1 MKGEK
6 MTKITSFDLT
16 PFYRNTVGI
25 DRLFDR
31 ITSQIDAAAT
41 GGNYPPYDIVKTG
54 DDTYEIRVAA
64 AGFRQGEIDV
74 EFHEGRLTIHGNKNS
89 EDREETE
96 YLHHGI
102 SSRAFTRT
110 FTLADYVEVK
120 GAVMQ
125 DGILT
130 VQLER
135 IVPETMK
142 PKSIAVTYTNS

>member
-1 MKGEK
+1 

-31 ITSQIDAAAT
+31 ITSQIDAAAS
-41 GGNYPPYDIVKTG
+41 GGNYPPYDIIKLGTDSYV
-54 DDTYEIRVAA
+54 IRLAV
-64 AGFRQGEIDV
+64 AGFRDGDIDV
-74 EFHEGRLTIHGNKNS
+74 EYHEGRLAITGCQTA
-89 EDREETE
+89 EVEPQE

-102 SSRAFTRT
+102 SNRNFQRI

-120 GAVMQ
+120 DATLT

-130 VQLER
+130 VRLER
-135 IVPETMK
+135 MLPEVMK
-142 PKSIAVTYTNS
+142 PKKIAISST

>member
-1 MKGEK
+1 

-31 ITSQIDAAAT
+31 ITAQIDAAAT
-41 GGNYPPYDIVKTG
+41 GNYPPYDILRTG
-54 DDTYEIRVAA
+54 DDQYEIRVAA
-64 AGFRQGEIDV
+64 AGFSQGEIDV
-74 EFHEGRLTIHGNKNS
+74 EFHEGRLTIRGQHAKA
-89 EDREETE
+89 EDENTVQ

-102 SSRAFTRT
+102 SART
-110 FTLADYVEVK
+110 FVRSFTLADYVEVK
-120 GAVMQ
+120 GAVMK

-135 IVPETMK
+135 VIPESQK
-142 PKSIAVTYTNS
+142 PKSIAITYAG

>member
-1 MKGEK
+1 

-31 ITSQIDAAAT
+31 ITSQIDAASAT
-41 GGNYPPYDIVKTG
+41 NYPPYDIVRTG
-54 DDTYEIRVAA
+54 EDRYEIRVAA

-74 EFHEGRLTIHGNKNS
+74 EFHEGRLTVQGRQTN
-89 EDREETE
+89 EPREEVE

-102 SSRAFTRT
+102 SHRSWMRQW
-110 FTLADYVEVK
+110 TLADYVEVK
-120 GAVMQ
+120 SAVMQ

-130 VQLER
+130 IKLER
-135 IVPETMK
+135 IIPESQK
-142 PKSIAVTYTNS
+142 PKKIAITYHSESEA

>member
-1 MKGEK
+1 

-31 ITSQIDAAAT
+31 ITAQIDAAAT
-41 GGNYPPYDIVKTG
+41 GNYPPYDILRTG
-54 DDTYEIRVAA
+54 DDQYEIRVAA
-64 AGFRQGEIDV
+64 AGFSQGEIDV
-74 EFHEGRLTIHGNKNS
+74 EFHEGRLTIRGQHAHT
-89 EDREETE
+89 EDENTVQ

-102 SSRAFTRT
+102 SART
-110 FTLADYVEVK
+110 FVRSFTLADYVEVK
-120 GAVMQ
+120 GAVMK

-135 IVPETMK
+135 VIPESQK
-142 PKSIAVTYTNS
+142 PKSIAITYAG

>member
-1 MKGEK
+1 

-31 ITSQIDAAAT
+31 ITAQIDATAT
-41 GGNYPPYDIVKTG
+41 GNYPPYDILRTG
-54 DDTYEIRVAA
+54 DDQYEIRVAA
-64 AGFRQGEIDV
+64 AGFSQGEIDV
-74 EFHEGRLTIHGNKNS
+74 EFHEGKLTIRGQHAQTL
-89 EDREETE
+89 DDQTVE

-102 SSRAFTRT
+102 SNRT
-110 FTLADYVEVK
+110 FARSFTLADYVEVK
-120 GAVMQ
+120 GAVMK

-135 IVPETMK
+135 VIPESQK
-142 PKSIAVTYTNS
+142 PKSIAITYAG

>member
-1 MKGEK
+1 

-31 ITSQIDAAAT
+31 ITNQIDTAAA

-64 AGFRQGEIDV
+64 AGFRQGDIEV
-74 EFHEGRLTIHGNKNS
+74 EFHEGRLTIRGNGSGTDDNV
-89 EDREETE
+89 E

-102 SSRAFTRT
+102 SSRSFVRS
-110 FTLADYVEVK
+110 FTLADYVEVN
-120 GAVMQ
+120 GAVMK
-125 DGILT
+125 DGVLT
-130 VQLER
+130 VNLER
-135 IVPETMK
+135 VVPESQK
-142 PKSIAVTYTNS
+142 PKNIAITYAN

>member
-1 MKGEK
+1 

-31 ITSQIDAAAT
+31 IVNQIDTAAST
-41 GGNYPPYDIVKTG
+41 GNYPPYDIIKTAE
-54 DDTYEIRVAA
+54 DRYEIRIAA
-64 AGFRQGEIDV
+64 AGFCQGEIEV
-74 EFHEGRLTIHGNKNS
+74 EFHEGRLTVYGNQQNS
-89 EDREETE
+89 ARPEVE

-102 SSRAFTRT
+102 SNRNWVRT

-120 GAVMQ
+120 SAVMQ

-130 VQLER
+130 IMLER
-135 IVPETMK
+135 LVPEALK
-142 PKSIAVTYTNS
+142 PKKIEIFYDNTSQR

>member
-1 MKGEK
+1 

-31 ITSQIDAAAT
+31 IVNQIDSAT
-41 GGNYPPYDIVKTG
+41 ATNYPPYDIIRVA
-54 DDTYEIRVAA
+54 DDSYEIRVAA

-74 EFHEGRLTIHGNKNS
+74 EFHEGRLTIQGHHS
-89 EDREETE
+89 DQAAPEVE

-102 SSRAFTRT
+102 SNRGWVRQ

-120 GAVMQ
+120 SAVMQ

-130 VQLER
+130 VRLER
-135 IVPETMK
+135 LVPEALK
-142 PKSIAVTYTNS
+142 PKKIEISYNSAAVE